1 MKFRYDINALRALA
15 VALVALYHFK
25 VPGFAAGF
33 IGVDVFFV
41 ISGFL
46 MTSIV
51 CKHSPS
57 QPFSLWAFY
66 TARVSRIIPA
76 LYALIL
82 VLTVLGYF
90 LLIPE
95 YYQKFARNAVA
106 SLGFFSNYRYAA
118 ESTGTYI
125 LSAPGG
131 GAVFPY
137 VSGVYRPDGSRAW
150 NI

>member
-15 VALVALYHFK
+15 VALVTLYHFK

-106 SLGFFSNYRYAA
+106 SLVFFQTIVMLLNLLGILIYRRKRISYY
-118 ESTGTYI
+118 THG
-125 LSAPGG
+125 LCLW
-131 GAVFPY
+131 
-137 VSGVYRPDGSRAW
+137 SGCF
-150 NI
+150 I